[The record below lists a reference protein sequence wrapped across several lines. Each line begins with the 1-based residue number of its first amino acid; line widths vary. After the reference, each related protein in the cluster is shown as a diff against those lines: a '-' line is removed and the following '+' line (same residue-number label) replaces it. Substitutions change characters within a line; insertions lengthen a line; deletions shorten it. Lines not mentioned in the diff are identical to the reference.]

1 MKINPN
7 LKKYIGE
14 GLLIVF
20 SVLFALFINQ
30 SFDDYRTHQK
40 KTIAQESI
48 LKELRANQAI
58 LANWQVKHTAIK
70 QRLTSVIEGQAD
82 SLKSE
87 LQQYDYLN
95 LGVLTNNEVLIDAF
109 LTNTAWESARATGI
123 ITEFDFETIQQLTLV
138 YDLQAIILDRTTIQ
152 LLDYLFAAES
162 NDITKLDRT
171 LVQLQLRLRELT
183 GQEISLSGLY
193 KEAIEVLE
201 K

>member
-1 MKINPN
+1 MKINSN

-82 SLKSE
+82 SLKTE

-95 LGVLTNNEVLIDAF
+95 LGVLTNNEVLIDAV

-138 YDLQAIILDRTTIQ
+138 YDLQAILLDRTTIQ
-152 LLDYLFAAES
+152 ILDYLFAAES
-162 NDITKLDRT
+162 NDISNLDRT

-201 K
+201 Q

>member
-70 QRLTSVIEGQAD
+70 QRLTSVIEGEAD
-82 SLKSE
+82 SLKTE

-95 LGVLTNNEVLIDAF
+95 LGVLTNNEVLIDAV

-138 YDLQAIILDRTTIQ
+138 YDLQAILLDRTTIQ
-152 LLDYLFAAES
+152 ILDYLFAAES
-162 NDITKLDRT
+162 NDINNLDRT

-193 KEAIEVLE
+193 KEAIEVLVQ
-201 K
+201 

>member
-70 QRLTSVIEGQAD
+70 QRLTSVIEGEAD
-82 SLKSE
+82 SLKSK

-95 LGVLTNNEVLIDAF
+95 LGVLTNNEVLIDAV

-138 YDLQAIILDRTTIQ
+138 YDLQAILLDRTTIQ
-152 LLDYLFAAES
+152 ILDYLFAAES
-162 NDITKLDRT
+162 NDINNLDRT

-201 K
+201 Q

>member
-1 MKINPN
+1 MKINSN
-7 LKKYIGE
+7 LKKYLGE

-70 QRLTSVIEGQAD
+70 QRLTSVIEGEAD
-82 SLKSE
+82 SLKTE

-95 LGVLTNNEVLIDAF
+95 LGVLTNNEVLIDAV
-109 LTNTAWESARATGI
+109 LTNTAWEPARATGI

-138 YDLQAIILDRTTIQ
+138 YDLQAILLDRTTIQ
-152 LLDYLFAAES
+152 ILDYLFAAES
-162 NDITKLDRT
+162 NDINNLDRT

-193 KEAIEVLE
+193 KEAIEVLVQ
-201 K
+201 